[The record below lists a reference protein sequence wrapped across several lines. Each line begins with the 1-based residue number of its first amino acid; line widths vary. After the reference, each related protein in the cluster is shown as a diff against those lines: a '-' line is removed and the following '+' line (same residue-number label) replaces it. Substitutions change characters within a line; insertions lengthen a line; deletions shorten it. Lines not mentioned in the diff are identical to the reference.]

1 MWSRCIA
8 ETAFLRSRRASNS
21 RPVPMTKAAEKFILR
36 GQILSFHDD
45 PFIVGPDAAAK
56 IETDGAILVDNGK
69 IHCVG
74 PAQPIV
80 DDNPHISVEHYR
92 NDVIMAGFV
101 DCHVH
106 YPQYE
111 VIASYGE
118 QLLEWLNRYTFP
130 AEMKFRDSDYARQAA
145 DFFLDECLRNGTTT
159 ASVYATTHPESVD
172 AFFSAALER
181 RMCMATGKVMMDR
194 NAPEE
199 LVDTPQTGY
208 DQSLALLEKWHG
220 RDRLK
225 YVVTPRF
232 AVTSTSEQLEA
243 AGALWQAHPTTLMQ
257 THIDENLEEISFV
270 RDLFPD
276 TTDYFGVYEK
286 FGLVGQGTN
295 FGHAIHLTPREQD
308 AFRATG
314 SGISHCPTSN
324 VFLGSGLFDMK
335 GLREGSNKVPVGLAT
350 DIGGGSSL
358 SMLRTMKASYEV
370 CRLNGYNLH
379 PAKAFYLATKG
390 SAETMCLEDTIGN
403 VEVGKDAD
411 LIVLDLGS
419 TPAIINR
426 MRFSEDV
433 WDTLF
438 VQMMMADDRA
448 IRATYIAGE
457 KLYART

>member
-1 MWSRCIA
+1 
-8 ETAFLRSRRASNS
+8 
-21 RPVPMTKAAEKFILR
+21 MTDAAENFILR
-36 GQILSFHDD
+36 GQVLSFHDD
-45 PFIVGPDAAAK
+45 PFVVGPDAAAK
-56 IETDGAILVDNGK
+56 IETDGAILISNGK

-80 DDNPHISVEHYR
+80 DDNQQLRVEHYP
-92 NDVIMAGFV
+92 NDLIMAGFV

-130 AEMKFRDSDYARQAA
+130 AEMKFRDAGYARQAA

-159 ASVYATTHPESVD
+159 ASVYATTHPTSVD
-172 AFFSAALER
+172 AFFSAAAER
-181 RMCMATGKVMMDR
+181 CMCMATGKVMMDR
-194 NAPEE
+194 NAPDD
-199 LVDTPQTGY
+199 LIDTPQTGY
-208 DQSLALLEKWHG
+208 DQSVALLEKWHG

-232 AVTSTSEQLEA
+232 AVTSTPEQLEA
-243 AGALWQAHPTTLMQ
+243 AGALWQAYPTTLLQ
-257 THIDENLEEISFV
+257 THIDENLEEIALV
-270 RDLFPD
+270 RDQFPD
-276 TTDYFGVYEK
+276 AADYFGVYEQ
-286 FGLVGQGTN
+286 FGLVGRGAN
-295 FGHAIHLTPREQD
+295 FGHAIHLTPREQE

-324 VFLGSGLFDMK
+324 LFLGSGLFDMES
-335 GLREGSNKVPVGLAT
+335 LREGSNKIPVGLAT

-358 SMLRTMKASYEV
+358 SMLRTMKASYEI

-379 PAKAFYLATKG
+379 PSKAFYLATMG
-390 SAETMCLEDTIGN
+390 SAETMCLADQIGN
-403 VEVGKDAD
+403 VKAGYDAD
-411 LIVLDLGS
+411 LIVLDLNS
-419 TPAIINR
+419 TPAIANR
-426 MRFSEDV
+426 MRFAENA

-448 IRATYIAGE
+448 IRVTYIAGN
-457 KLYART
+457 KRYARTNE

>member
-1 MWSRCIA
+1 MIN
-8 ETAFLRSRRASNS
+8 T
-21 RPVPMTKAAEKFILR
+21 AEKFILR
-36 GQILSFHDD
+36 GQILSFHGD
-45 PFIVGPDAAAK
+45 PFIVEPDAAAQ
-56 IETDGAILVDNGK
+56 IETDGAILIENGK
-69 IHCVG
+69 IHRLG

-80 DDNPHISVEHYR
+80 DDNPHLNVERYP
-92 NDVIMAGFV
+92 NDLILAGFV

-130 AEMKFRDSDYARQAA
+130 AEMKFRDFDYARQAA

-172 AFFSAALER
+172 AFFSATLER
-181 RMCMATGKVMMDR
+181 HMCMATGKVMMDR

-199 LVDTPQTGY
+199 ILDTPQTGY

-220 RDRLK
+220 RDRLT
-225 YVVTPRF
+225 YAVTPRF
-232 AVTSTSEQLEA
+232 AVTSTPEQLEA
-243 AGALWQAHPTTLMQ
+243 AGALWHAHPTTLVQ
-257 THIDENLEEISFV
+257 THIDENVDEISLV

-286 FGLVGQGTN
+286 FNLVGKGAN
-295 FGHAIHLTPREQD
+295 FGHSIHLTPRELE

-324 VFLGSGLFDMK
+324 LFLGSGLFDMR
-335 GLREGSNKVPVGLAT
+335 GLREGSSKIPVGLAT

-358 SMLRTMKASYEV
+358 SMLCTMKASYEI

-390 SAETMCLEDTIGN
+390 SAETMCLEHRIGN
-403 VEVGKDAD
+403 VEIGKDAD
-411 LIVLDLGS
+411 LVVLDLNS
-419 TPAIINR
+419 TPAITSR
-426 MRFSEDV
+426 MRFAEDV

-438 VQMMMADDRA
+438 IQMMMADDRA
-448 IRATYIAGE
+448 IRATYIAG
-457 KLYART
+457 KKMYARANG